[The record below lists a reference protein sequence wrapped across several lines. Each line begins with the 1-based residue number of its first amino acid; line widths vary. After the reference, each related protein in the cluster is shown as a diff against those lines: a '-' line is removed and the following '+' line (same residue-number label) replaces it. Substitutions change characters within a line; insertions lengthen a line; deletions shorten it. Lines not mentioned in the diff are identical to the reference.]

1 MKNLHNKVRYK
12 YGDKVGEI
20 LKTQIP
26 NVTNIIKF
34 KSWKIMKF
42 HNPKLTKFWSPK
54 FINSRVRILEGEI
67 LII

>member
-34 KSWKIMKF
+34 KIWKIMKF

-67 LII
+67 LKF